1 MKKLTSTLFLASIIF
16 CSNTSAQLLKDKN
29 GDAQV
34 NITAFGDSLTRGVG
48 DFIAANQ
55 DIDSVDHPS
64 GEAGYPLRVES
75 LLNVP
80 VRNLGSPGERFTTSG
95 IFRLAQSIPG
105 SNADLVVV
113 SGGAND
119 AIFNQSSGEIF
130 RNMQIAI
137 NIIRASG
144 KEAVLMTIN
153 PTCCDRSSRAP
164 IIRDYNNAYRYLA
177 NINNIA
183 LADVARGFN
192 NTCPG
197 SISSCSLLNRP
208 EGEHPNIEGY
218 DVAGEVVVAAL
229 LEIDLFSQGGAAD
242 LEGALNLP
250 EGSVKTASDPIPAA

>member
-1 MKKLTSTLFLASIIF
+1 MKKMILTLFLSLIALTANS
-16 CSNTSAQLLKDKN
+16 SAQLLKDQN
-29 GDAQV
+29 DDGQV
-34 NITAFGDSLTRGVG
+34 NITAFGDSLTRGTG
-48 DFIAANQ
+48 DFIAANES
-55 DIDSVDHPS
+55 IDQVDNPS

-105 SNADLVVV
+105 SNADIVVV

-119 AIFNQSSGEIF
+119 AIFQQSSGEIF

-144 KEAVLMTIN
+144 KEPVLMTIN
-153 PTCCDRSSRAP
+153 PTCCNRASRAP

-177 NINNIA
+177 NVNNIA
-183 LADVARGFN
+183 LADVARGFD

-197 SISSCSLLNRP
+197 AISSCPLLNRP

-218 DVAGEVVVAAL
+218 DVAGEVVIAAL
-229 LEIDLFSQGGAAD
+229 LEIDLFSQGGASD

-250 EGSVKTASDPIPAA
+250 AGSVKTAPDPAA